1 VEVVGE
7 IWRRATSVQPAPAP
21 VQVALTALVALVA
34 VLQPSLWRYTRVLVT
49 ITHEGGHAVA
59 ALFAGRRLRG
69 IRLHSDTSG
78 LTVSSGKASGP
89 GMVVMLLAGYLAP
102 AVVGL
107 VAVACVLSG
116 HALGLLW
123 IFVILLALMLLQ
135 IRNFYGFT
143 VVIAGAVGLILISWY
158 LPAQP
163 QSLLAYLLTWILL
176 VAAPK
181 PVWELARQRRRGL
194 AARSDADQLAGLT
207 RTPAIVW
214 VGVFALSNVVGLVL
228 GAVLLIP
235 ALLELGRS
243 LVADLSG

>member
-1 VEVVGE
+1 MEVVGE

-21 VQVALTALVALVA
+21 VQVALTALLALIA
-34 VLQPSLWRYTRVLVT
+34 VLQPSLWRYARVLVT

-59 ALFAGRRLRG
+59 ALVAGRRLRG

-107 VAVACVLSG
+107 VAVACLLSG
-116 HALGLLW
+116 HTLGLLW
-123 IFVILLALMLLQ
+123 IFVGLLALMLLQ
-135 IRNFYGFT
+135 IRNFYGFA
-143 VVIAGAVGLILISWY
+143 VVIACAVGLILISWY
-158 LPAQP
+158 LPAQL

-181 PVWELARQRRRGL
+181 PVWELASQRRRGL
-194 AARSDADQLAGLT
+194 APKSDADQLAGLT
-207 RTPAIVW
+207 RTPAVVW
-214 VGVFALSNVVGLVL
+214 VGVFALGNVLGLVL

-235 ALLELGRS
+235 ALLDLGRS
-243 LVADLSG
+243 LVNDLSR